1 MTTNR
6 VRAARAG
13 NCITPEFL
21 ARDMGRSYG
30 RDWVEQRQE
39 GVLHM
44 PANPYAEIKLRA
56 EFDKGFW
63 QVIREVHRE
72 AFPHG

>member
-1 MTTNR
+1 MTDR

-13 NCITPEFL
+13 SCITPEFI

-30 RDWVEQRQE
+30 REWVEQRSE
-39 GVLHM
+39 GTLVM
-44 PANPYAEIKLRA
+44 PANPYSEIVLRA
-56 EFDKGFW
+56 EWDKGFW
-63 QVIREVHRE
+63 QYVREAQRE